1 MQLLKKL
8 DAVVKNTELEIV
20 KGAKRKRAQNFKH
33 FIEQILIHYKF
44 LIVKSEIMKKNIFS
58 LALALVFG
66 ATINASTPIDG
77 EKKTVNTETSKV
89 TWKAYKVTGSHTGTV
104 QLNSGSLEFAEG
116 KLTGGEFE
124 VNMTTLISTDLE
136 GEYKGKLEGH
146 LKSDDFFGVATHP
159 TSTLVFTKVTPSGK
173 NSYEVTGDLTIKGI
187 TKPVTFDVSIYGSKA
202 TATLK
207 VDRALYNVKYG
218 SGSFFENLGDK
229 TIYDEFDLV
238 VDLEF

>member
-1 MQLLKKL
+1 
-8 DAVVKNTELEIV
+8 
-20 KGAKRKRAQNFKH
+20 
-33 FIEQILIHYKF
+33 
-44 LIVKSEIMKKNIFS
+44 MKKNVLS
-58 LALALVFG
+58 LALAIVFG
-66 ATINASTPIDG
+66 ATAVAHTSIDK
-77 EKKTVNTETSKV
+77 EKKEVKANESKV

-104 QLNSGSLEFAEG
+104 NLKSGALMFDEG

-124 VNMTTLISTDLE
+124 VDMTSLISTDLE

-146 LKSDDFFGVATHP
+146 LKSDDFFGVENHP
-159 TSTLVFTKVTPSGK
+159 NSTLVFTNVKASGK
-173 NSYEVTGDLTIKGI
+173 NSYKVQGDLTIKGI

-207 VDRALYNVKYG
+207 VDRAQYDVKYG
-218 SGSFFENLGDK
+218 SGSFFDDLGDK

>member
-1 MQLLKKL
+1 
-8 DAVVKNTELEIV
+8 
-20 KGAKRKRAQNFKH
+20 
-33 FIEQILIHYKF
+33 
-44 LIVKSEIMKKNIFS
+44 MKKGVLSIAF
-58 LALALVFG
+58 AMVFAFVG
-66 ATINASTPIDG
+66 TATEPIDG
-77 EKKTVNTETSKV
+77 EKKEINTEASTI

-104 QLNSGSLEFAEG
+104 DLQSGALIFDG
-116 KLTGGEFE
+116 DKLSGGEF
-124 VNMTTLISTDLE
+124 VVDMPTLVSTDLE

-159 TSTLVFTKVTPSGK
+159 TARLVFTAVKASGK
-173 NSYEVTGDLTIKGI
+173 NSYDVTGDLTIKGI
-187 TKPVTFDVSIYGSKA
+187 TKPVTFDVSVYGSKA

-207 VDRALYNVKYG
+207 VDRANYDVKYG